1 MILKMKSGDEEAF
14 VKLIDSFSPMI
25 RRYSY
30 QMGHD
35 DDVTQELII
44 RLICAIHRFNPE
56 VYNGVR
62 GSAEDYD
69 MDLLEANLVIWVKNS
84 IKHAVE
90 RLADKY
96 ETYNNTQMP
105 ILNCPAYDDNE
116 EEMIDQ
122 VTDENADMAEE
133 ICSSIEVEKKLSKK
147 LTEKEKTIIIHTI
160 LLGYT
165 EAETARKMGISQ
177 QAVHKGKKRALEKLR
192 EEYLKDEYWKMKD
205 DD

>member
-1 MILKMKSGDEEAF
+1 MKQKERLGGLILKMKSGDEETF
-14 VKLIDSFSPMI
+14 VKLIDTFSPMI
-25 RRYSY
+25 RKYSY
-30 QMGHD
+30 QTGYD
-35 DDVTQELII
+35 DDFTQELIE
-44 RLICAIHRFNPE
+44 RLIYAIHRFNPE
-56 VYNGVR
+56 VYNRGK

-84 IKHAVE
+84 IKYAVE

-96 ETYNNTQMP
+96 ETYNNTQLP
-105 ILNCPAYDDNE
+105 ILNCPVYDDNE

-122 VTDENADMAEE
+122 IADENIDIAEE
-133 ICSSIEVEKKLSKK
+133 ICSSIEVGKKLSKK

-192 EEYLKDEYWKMKD
+192 EEY
-205 DD
+205 